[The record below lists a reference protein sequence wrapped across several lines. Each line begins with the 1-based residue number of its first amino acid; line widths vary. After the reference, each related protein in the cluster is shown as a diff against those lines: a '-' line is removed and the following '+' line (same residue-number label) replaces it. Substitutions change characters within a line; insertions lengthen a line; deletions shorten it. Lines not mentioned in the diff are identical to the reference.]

1 MSISVRRRGGRKVK
15 PTTDTHREKSKVQ
28 TRMIALTVVTSMIIL
43 TVNIVL
49 FFYISRAIEVI
60 NNVYATNVTIGE
72 LSDALAGVQGSMAEY
87 LDTKSTDSM
96 EQYFDATQQYRDYLS
111 ELAVQGQGEDNMAI
125 LQDIEG
131 LSETYLEVAEET
143 IQAKR
148 GRVVEKYNAGF
159 ERSEKIYGYINAYIY
174 SLNNEQFKRNSE
186 KYASLRASLR
196 SLAFMTMAVIVVI
209 AVTNILLTSVMTKNI
224 MDPVRQREIM
234 METHLKDAELKYLQ
248 AQINPHFLFNTL
260 NAGAQLAMLEDADK
274 TSGYL
279 QNVAAFFRYRIKGE
293 DKETTLEQEI
303 ALVDNYIHILNVRFS
318 GEIHF
323 SKELE
328 DGCLSVPVP
337 GMILQP
343 IVENAVNYGIRN
355 IEREKQIILK
365 VERLSGL
372 IRVRIQDNGIGM
384 TEERIK
390 EVMDGRAGENP
401 VMKDSNGVGI
411 ANVMSRLRLFY
422 DREEVLHIFSEG
434 ADKGT
439 IVDILIPLPQDEG
452 DSAAIQEIYE
462 TVSGEQ
468 DVQDNAGR

>member
-1 MSISVRRRGGRKVK
+1 MRRSDDSPK
-15 PTTDTHREKSKVQ
+15 EKSTVQ
-28 TRMIALTVVTSMIIL
+28 TNMVILTVLSSMIII

-49 FFYISRAIEVI
+49 FFYISRAIDVI
-60 NNVYATNVTIGE
+60 NKVYSTNVTIGE
-72 LSDALAGVQGSMAEY
+72 MSDALGLVRSSMTEY
-87 LDTKSTDSM
+87 LNTKSTDSM
-96 EQYFDATQQYRDYLS
+96 EQYYDACQVYRDCLS
-111 ELAVQGQGEDNMAI
+111 DLVLQGHGRDTAAI

-131 LSETYLEVAEET
+131 LSDSYLSAADET

-148 GRVVEKYNAGF
+148 GRVVEKYNAGY
-159 ERSEKIYGYINAYIY
+159 ERSERIYGYINSYIY
-174 SLNNEQFKRNSE
+174 KLNNEQFRRNSE
-186 KYASLRASLR
+186 KYAALRASLR
-196 SLAFMTMAVIVVI
+196 SLAIVTMSVIIIVALI
-209 AVTNILLTSVMTKNI
+209 NILLTSVMTKNI
-224 MDPVRQREIM
+224 LDPVRQKEIM

-248 AQINPHFLFNTL
+248 AQINPHFLYNTL
-260 NAGAQLAMLEDADK
+260 NAGAQLAMLEDANK

-328 DGCLSVPVP
+328 EDCLSVPVP

-355 IEREKQIILK
+355 IEREKRIILK
-365 VERLSGL
+365 VERLAEL
-372 IRVRIQDNGIGM
+372 IRVRIEDNGVGM
-384 TEERIK
+384 SAERI
-390 EVMDGRAGENP
+390 RAVLSGNAAASENDS

-422 DREEVLHIFSEG
+422 DREEVMHIFSEG
-434 ADKGT
+434 EDKGT
-439 IVDILIPLPQDEG
+439 IVDILIPIPSE
-452 DSAAIQEIYE
+452 E
-462 TVSGEQ
+462 
-468 DVQDNAGR
+468 